1 MPHSIVWL
9 SERTGVLLLILALG
23 YAIGTAFS
31 RAPAVRIFFAVAIVT
46 LSVIPLGGVRVFTL
60 VFSVLGP
67 LSVAT
72 ILGSGLLLGLSLG
85 VLPQSIRQD
94 LRGAAA
100 VITVLGI
107 VLYSS
112 ALGYW
117 PWDAYRLGFHGAELP
132 AMLIVIAFAAAALNR
147 PIVPL
152 WIGLAAIAWQA
163 SLFTSLNLWDYLI
176 DPVAWLA
183 AFIILVVVAARRCY
197 KTKLTPV

>member
-1 MPHSIVWL
+1 MVEQCRSI
-9 SERTGVLLLILALG
+9 TA
-23 YAIGTAFS
+23 AI
-31 RAPAVRIFFAVAIVT
+31 AVISSQVT
-46 LSVIPLGGVRVFTL
+46 
-60 VFSVLGP
+60 
-67 LSVAT
+67 
-72 ILGSGLLLGLSLG
+72 SLK
-85 VLPQSIRQD
+85 SAD
-94 LRGAAA
+94 MGAAA
-100 VITVLGI
+100 DLW
-107 VLYSS
+107 
-112 ALGYW
+112 YW